1 METQDEQ
8 TGAGH
13 RNHERD
19 EELVDVLLAISVVSK
34 RLARKLGMLTR
45 QDKQQMKGGKA
56 DEQVE

>member
-13 RNHERD
+13 CNRERD

>member
-56 DEQVE
+56 DEQAE